1 MSKSMFRRL
10 VVFLPV
16 LSVAL
21 AGLLGISSPARAEDT
36 PEECGV
42 GQCGIMDKSNFS
54 LNDAQ
59 VVGGGEKIDGDIP
72 GTTYIYSPDGKFR
85 LVQGERMYVE
95 YVDKDSITNY
105 SGNAQNIPGSITL
118 RWPKAAYERETGE
131 LLDVELT
138 LSNISLRVADYTNE
152 YTYDSD
158 LEYLV
163 DRFPLVFMHN
173 NACGGRDGQECN
185 SFDNDIEKK
194 LSPYIGRLVANT
206 TLLTPGFGDSTL
218 DLVDSTSHLTY
229 KFFKH
234 ELDPETG
241 ERIESN
247 KETSVPI
254 GDFQKPGMVGTPGNW
269 SPNWD
274 QVDPMQ
280 PHVKILSAGGCL
292 SQPDRR
298 IGPWVFDPG
307 VKFGEERPCK
317 QAWSQA
323 DHSEKVGEPYV
334 NMAMKSGLT
343 IELSNKE
350 QTFIEF
356 ADPACNNY
364 EPGELRISKVGEGA
378 SVFTGEDS
386 NGHKVTK
393 ALNGSTVEFS
403 YRVYN
408 DGLTPVW
415 DIKVIDSK
423 GVKVDCPKTVLVA
436 GESMTCTGQGI
447 VE

>member
-1 MSKSMFRRL
+1 MSKSMLRRL
-10 VVFLPV
+10 AVFLPV

-95 YVDKDSITNY
+95 YVDKDSITDYN
-105 SGNAQNIPGSITL
+105 GQAQNIPGSITL

-138 LSNISLRVADYTNE
+138 LSNISLRVADYKNE
-152 YTYDSD
+152 YTD
-158 LEYLV
+158 EYFMR
-163 DRFPLVFMHN
+163 DMIGRWPLVLMHN
-173 NACGGRDGQECN
+173 NACGARDYPGCN
-185 SFDNDIEKK
+185 SFDSDIRER
-194 LSPYIGRLVANT
+194 LNPVLPSLVANT
-206 TLLTPGFGDSTL
+206 VSVPY

-247 KETSVPI
+247 KEGSVPI

-269 SPNWD
+269 SANWD
-274 QVDPMQ
+274 RLDPMQ
-280 PHVKILSAGGCL
+280 PHVKILSGGCL
-292 SQPDRR
+292 SQPDRMYQGHR
-298 IGPWVFDPG
+298 YAPG
-307 VKFGEERPCK
+307 VHFGEERPCK
-317 QAWSQA
+317 QAWSQEE
-323 DHSEKVGEPYV
+323 HLTEKVGEPYV

-350 QTFIEF
+350 QTFIQF

-364 EPGELRISKVGEGA
+364 EPGELHISKVGKGA
-378 SVFTGEDS
+378 SVFTGKNS

-436 GESMTCTGQGI
+436 GESMTCRGHG
-447 VE
+447 VVKAEPGK